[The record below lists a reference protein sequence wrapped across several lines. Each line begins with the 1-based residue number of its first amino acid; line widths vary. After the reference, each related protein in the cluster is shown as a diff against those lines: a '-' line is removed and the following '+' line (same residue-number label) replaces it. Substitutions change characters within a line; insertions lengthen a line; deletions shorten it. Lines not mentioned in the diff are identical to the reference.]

1 MRAGSPRSRQH
12 DLAATGRDLD
22 RLAGAV
28 PGDLPGLDSEWSRI
42 VTTLDAH
49 GVRHRWHVLDNGVEP
64 TAGTMLCVHGNPTWS
79 YLWRRLLATA
89 PPGWRVIAPDHLGMG
104 YSERT
109 GVPRTLAQR
118 IDDLGSLTDAL
129 GISAAG
135 AAPGSVVVV
144 AHDWGGP
151 ISLGWTMAHRE
162 LVRAVVL
169 TNTAVHHPAGSPAP
183 ALIRLARST
192 ALRQATCV
200 STSAFVRAATALSR
214 PALPARV
221 RDAFAAPYATADR
234 RRAIGDFVADIPLE
248 PEHPSRTTLDDIADG
263 VRTLD
268 DTPVLLLWGTRDP
281 VFGEVYLRDLVARLP
296 HAAVHR
302 YQQASHLP
310 MEDAP
315 AATGTVWRWIAD
327 LDQAMVPPD
336 DVATAAADT
345 QIWSALTARADDA
358 SPAVVELGGSGSTV
372 SFAALDARIRD
383 LAAGLAATGVRS
395 GDRVALLVPP
405 GADLTAVVYA
415 CWRIGAVIVVAD
427 AGLGV
432 TAMGRALRGAA
443 PDHVVGITRGLIL
456 AAAMR
461 VPGRRI
467 SVDPP
472 SRASHATL
480 GVAAGLDAIVALGHG
495 RPLPPEPAADAECA
509 VLFTSGATGPAKG
522 VVYRHDQVRAQL
534 YLLTTAYGITPV
546 DRIVAAFAPFAL
558 YGPALGIGAAVP
570 DMEVTAPGTLTAS
583 ALADAAAAIDATIVF
598 ASPAALTNIV
608 ATQADLT
615 GTQRTAL
622 AHVRLVM
629 SAGAPVP
636 ASLLQSVQLLVP
648 NAELHTPYGMTEAL
662 PVADISLTEVEAAGP
677 GNGVCVGRPLPGVEV
692 AISPLSA
699 DGSADHP
706 LIDESGVTGEVC
718 VRAAHV
724 KDRYDRL
731 WATERESSRNP
742 GWHRTGDVGHL
753 DDVGRL
759 WVEGRLVHVVT
770 TADGPVTPVGLEQQV
785 QRLAGVR
792 AAAVV
797 GVGPVGTQ
805 QVVVVVVPAET
816 DHRLPFTRRDALAPP
831 PLSRAVRAVADVR
844 VAAVLR
850 TVALPVDIRHASKVD
865 RARVARWAGQVLAG
879 GRVSRP

>member
-1 MRAGSPRSRQH
+1 VRAGSPRPQRH
-12 DLAATGRDLD
+12 DATVTGRDLD
-22 RLAGAV
+22 RL
-28 PGDLPGLDSEWSRI
+28 PGRDLPGLEPDWSRI
-42 VTTLDAH
+42 VTTTATD

-89 PPGWRVIAPDHLGMG
+89 PPGWRVVAPDHLGMG
-104 YSERT
+104 FSERS
-109 GVPRTLAQR
+109 GAPRTLAER
-118 IDDLGSLTDAL
+118 ISDLGTLTDAL
-129 GISAAG
+129 GVSG
-135 AAPGSVVVV
+135 PGSVVVV

-151 ISLGWTMAHRE
+151 ISLGWVLAHRKQ
-162 LVRAVVL
+162 VRAIVL
-169 TNTAVHHPAGSPAP
+169 TNTAVHHPAGSAAP
-183 ALIRLARST
+183 ALIRLARSA

-200 STSAFVRAATALSR
+200 TMQAFVRAATALSR
-214 PALPARV
+214 PPLPGDI
-221 RDAFAAPYATADR
+221 RDAFAAPYASADR
-234 RRAIGDFVADIPLE
+234 RHGVGDFVADIPLE
-248 PEHPSRTTLDDIADG
+248 TDHPSRKTLDDIADG
-263 VRTLD
+263 IETLD
-268 DTPVLLLWGTRDP
+268 DVPVLLLWGTRDP
-281 VFGEVYLRDLVARLP
+281 VFGEAYLRDLIARLP

-302 YQQASHLP
+302 YQQASHLL

-315 AATGTVWRWIAD
+315 AATGHVWQWVAD
-327 LDQAMVPPD
+327 LDRATPVDRSPVSVPER
-336 DVATAAADT
+336 
-345 QIWSALTARADDA
+345 QIWSALSDRSDDPG
-358 SPAVVELGGSGSTV
+358 PAVVELGGARSTV
-372 SFAALDARIRD
+372 SFAALDERIRN
-383 LAAGLAATGVRS
+383 LAAGLAATGVRP

-443 PDHVVGITRGLIL
+443 PDHVVGITRGLAL

-472 SRASHATL
+472 SRATHATL
-480 GVAAGLDAIVALGHG
+480 AVASGLDAIAALGRG
-495 RPLPPEPAADAECA
+495 RPLPPEPAANAECA
-509 VLFTSGATGPAKG
+509 VLFTSGATGPPKG

-534 YLLTTAYGITPV
+534 QLLTTAYGITAT
-546 DRIVAAFAPFAL
+546 DRLVAAFAPFAL
-558 YGPALGIGAAVP
+558 YGPALGIAAAVP
-570 DMEVTAPGTLTAS
+570 DMDVTAPGTLTAA
-583 ALADAAAAIDATIVF
+583 ALADAAAAVDATIVF

-608 ATQADLT
+608 ATQDDLT
-615 GTQRTAL
+615 DAARTAL
-622 AHVRLVM
+622 ARVRLVM

-636 ASLLQSVQLLVP
+636 ASLLRAVQRLTP
-648 NAELHTPYGMTEAL
+648 NADLHTPYGMTEAL
-662 PVADISLTEVEAAGP
+662 PVADISLAEIEAAGP
-677 GNGVCVGRPLPGVEV
+677 GNGVCVGRPLPGVDV

-706 LIDESGVTGEVC
+706 LTDDGGVTGEVC

-731 WATERESSRNP
+731 WATERDSSRNP

-753 DDVGRL
+753 DGAGRL

-770 TADGPVTPVGLEQQV
+770 TADGPVTPVGLEQRV
-785 QRLAGVR
+785 QGLAGVW

-797 GVGPVGTQ
+797 GVGPAGTQ
-805 QVVVVVVPAET
+805 QVVVVVVPSEAAR
-816 DHRLPFTRRDALAPP
+816 RLPFVRRDVLAPP
-831 PLSRAVRAVADVR
+831 ALSKAVRSVADVR
-844 VAAVLR
+844 VAAVL
-850 TVALPVDIRHASKVD
+850 TTAGLPVDIRHASKVD
-865 RARVARWAGQVLAG
+865 RARVARWAGRVLAG

>member
-1 MRAGSPRSRQH
+1 MRAGSPRPQRH
-12 DLAATGRDLD
+12 DATVTGRDLD
-22 RLAGAV
+22 RL
-28 PGDLPGLDSEWSRI
+28 PGRDLPGLEPDWSRI
-42 VTTLDAH
+42 VTTTATD

-89 PPGWRVIAPDHLGMG
+89 PPGLRVVAPDHLGMG
-104 YSERT
+104 FSERS
-109 GVPRTLAQR
+109 GAPRTLAER
-118 IDDLGSLTDAL
+118 ISDLGTLTDAL
-129 GISAAG
+129 GVSG
-135 AAPGSVVVV
+135 PGSVVVV

-151 ISLGWTMAHRE
+151 ISLGWVLAHRKQ
-162 LVRAVVL
+162 VRAIVL
-169 TNTAVHHPAGSPAP
+169 TNTAVHHPAGSAAP
-183 ALIRLARST
+183 ALIRLARSA

-200 STSAFVRAATALSR
+200 TMQAFVRAATALSR
-214 PALPARV
+214 PPLPGDI
-221 RDAFAAPYATADR
+221 RDAFAAPYASADR
-234 RRAIGDFVADIPLE
+234 RHGVGDFVADIPLE
-248 PEHPSRTTLDDIADG
+248 TDHPSRKTLDDIADG
-263 VRTLD
+263 IETLD
-268 DTPVLLLWGTRDP
+268 DVPVLLLWGTRDP
-281 VFGEVYLRDLVARLP
+281 VFGEAYLRDLIARLP

-302 YQQASHLP
+302 YQQASHLL

-315 AATGTVWRWIAD
+315 AATAHVWRWVAD
-327 LDQAMVPPD
+327 LDRATPVDRSPVSVPER
-336 DVATAAADT
+336 
-345 QIWSALTARADDA
+345 QIWSALSDRSDDPG
-358 SPAVVELGGSGSTV
+358 PAVVELGGARSTV
-372 SFAALDARIRD
+372 SFAALDERIRN
-383 LAAGLAATGVRS
+383 LAAGLAATGVRP

-443 PDHVVGITRGLIL
+443 PDHVVGITRGLAL

-472 SRASHATL
+472 SRATHATL
-480 GVAAGLDAIVALGHG
+480 AVASGLDAIAALGRG
-495 RPLPPEPAADAECA
+495 RPLPPEPAANAECA
-509 VLFTSGATGPAKG
+509 VLFTSGATGPPKG

-534 YLLTTAYGITPV
+534 QLLTTAYGITAT
-546 DRIVAAFAPFAL
+546 DRLVAAFAPFAL
-558 YGPALGIGAAVP
+558 YGPALGIAAAVP
-570 DMEVTAPGTLTAS
+570 DMDVTAPGTLTAA
-583 ALADAAAAIDATIVF
+583 ALADAAAAVDATIVF

-608 ATQADLT
+608 ATQDDLT
-615 GTQRTAL
+615 DAARTAL
-622 AHVRLVM
+622 ARVRLVM

-636 ASLLQSVQLLVP
+636 ASLLRAVQRLTP
-648 NAELHTPYGMTEAL
+648 NADLHTPYGMTEAL
-662 PVADISLTEVEAAGP
+662 PVADISLAEIEAAGP
-677 GNGVCVGRPLPGVEV
+677 GNGVCVGRPLPGVDV

-706 LIDESGVTGEVC
+706 LTDDGGVTGEVC

-731 WATERESSRNP
+731 WATERDSSRNP

-753 DDVGRL
+753 DDAGRL

-770 TADGPVTPVGLEQQV
+770 TADGPVTPVGLEQRV
-785 QRLAGVR
+785 QGLAGVW

-797 GVGPVGTQ
+797 GVGPAGTQ
-805 QVVVVVVPAET
+805 QVVVVVVPSEAAR
-816 DHRLPFTRRDALAPP
+816 RLPFVRRDVLAPP
-831 PLSRAVRAVADVR
+831 ALSKAVRSVADVR
-844 VAAVLR
+844 VAAVL
-850 TVALPVDIRHASKVD
+850 TTAGLPVDIRHASKVD
-865 RARVARWAGQVLAG
+865 RARVARWAGRVLAG